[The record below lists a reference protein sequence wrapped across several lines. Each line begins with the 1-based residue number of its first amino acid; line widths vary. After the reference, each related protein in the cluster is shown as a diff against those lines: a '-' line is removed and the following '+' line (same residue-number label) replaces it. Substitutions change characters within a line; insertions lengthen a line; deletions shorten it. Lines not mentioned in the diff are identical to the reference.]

1 MREIVSSISVQNN
14 LVSQNSAFLIHILYF
29 NVKSGP
35 NVQLCSPF
43 SDGKEALANP
53 DCDAMNLL
61 EFIAFKCGWTKSDNE
76 IGKTFQ
82 IS

>member
-1 MREIVSSISVQNN
+1 MGRAPPP
-14 LVSQNSAFLIHILYF
+14 LDPPTDFLT
-29 NVKSGP
+29 
-35 NVQLCSPF
+35 F

-76 IGKTFQ
+76 IGNTFKNFNLYTMDFQ
-82 IS
+82 TYGISTKQ

>member
-35 NVQLCSPF
+35 NVQL
-43 SDGKEALANP
+43 LYP
-53 DCDAMNLL
+53 DSEPIQNV
-61 EFIAFKCGWTKSDNE
+61 
-76 IGKTFQ
+76 
-82 IS
+82 